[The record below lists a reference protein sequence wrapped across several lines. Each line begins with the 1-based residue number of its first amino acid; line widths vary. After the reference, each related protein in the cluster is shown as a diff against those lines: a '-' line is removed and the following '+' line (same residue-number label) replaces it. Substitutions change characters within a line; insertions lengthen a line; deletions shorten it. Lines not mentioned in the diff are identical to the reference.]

1 MEQKDKHKF
10 FDTPHLNADLKKS
23 SLRSGAVTLTSQ
35 GLQFVIQLGSTM
47 ILARIL
53 SPADYGI
60 NGMAVAITGFAAIFS
75 NLGLSTATIQRAE
88 ITHEQVSSLFWIN
101 SAIGVLLT
109 LLVAALSP
117 VVAWFYKTP
126 EMFEVML
133 SLSIIFAI
141 TGLSVQHSALLTRQM
156 RFYSLAKIRVL
167 SMLVGILVAIFAGYR
182 GFGYWALIFNTL
194 TSVTVST
201 LGCWLAC
208 RWVPGLPKRGVGVG
222 TMIRFG
228 ADLVCF
234 DVVNYFARNLD
245 NILIGRFLGAATLGL
260 YSKAYQLLMMPITN
274 LRGPIASVAMPA
286 LSRLQNE
293 PETYRDYYLKCVSLL
308 AFVSMPLVAFMFV
321 CTEQLITLLLG
332 SQWLGASDLFKI
344 LAVAAFI
351 QPVSGT
357 AGMVLISTG
366 QSRLYLKLGLVS
378 SVFICF
384 SFVVGLPWGARGV
397 ATGYAIINYL
407 LLMPVLYYAFKNTA
421 VNIKNFLSSII
432 RPLVASIVM
441 AVGCFELLNYTADL
455 NVFYILTIGFLS
467 ASFFYLIIF
476 SIMPGGLKSLQDYLT
491 YGRMLFERK
500 G

>member
-1 MEQKDKHKF
+1 MILQKYQHI
-10 FDTPHLNADLKKS
+10 FDTSHLQDDLKKK

-88 ITHEQVSSLFWIN
+88 INHEQVSSLFWIN
-101 SAIGVLLT
+101 SAIGLLLT
-109 LLVAALSP
+109 LLVAAISP
-117 VVAWFYKTP
+117 LAAWFYKTP

-141 TGLSVQHSALLTRQM
+141 TGLTVQHSALLTRQM
-156 RFYSLAKIRVL
+156 RFYTLAKIHVL
-167 SMLVGILVAIFAGYR
+167 SMLAGILVAIFAGFQ
-182 GFGYWALIFNTL
+182 GFGYWALVFNTL
-194 TSVTVST
+194 TNVAFNT

-208 RWVPGLPKRGVGVG
+208 RWVPGMPKRGVGVG
-222 TMIRFG
+222 TMIKFG
-228 ADLVCF
+228 ADLVSF

-274 LRGPIASVAMPA
+274 LRSPITSVAMPA
-286 LSRLQNE
+286 LSRLQTE
-293 PETYRDYYLKCVSLL
+293 PEKYRDYYLKCVSLL

-321 CTEQLITLLLG
+321 CSDQLITLLLG
-332 SQWLGASDLFKI
+332 SQWLGASVLFKI

-378 SVFICF
+378 SVFICL
-384 SFVVGLPWGARGV
+384 SFVLGLPWGAKGV
-397 ATGYAIINYL
+397 ATGYAIINYVL
-407 LLMPVLYYAFKNTA
+407 LVPVLFYTFKNTA
-421 VNIKNFLSSII
+421 VNIKDFLSAII
-432 RPLVASIVM
+432 KPLIASIAM
-441 AVGCFELLNYTADL
+441 ALGCFELLVYTADL
-455 NVFYILTIGFLS
+455 NIFYVLTIGFLS
-467 ASFFYLIIF
+467 SSIIYLVVF
-476 SIMPGGLKSLQDYLT
+476 SVMPSGCKSIQEYFSYGLL
-491 YGRMLFERK
+491 LFERK